1 MRPEDEIVEA
11 ELMPDE
17 LMPDELPA
25 DDRTKSGEPET
36 TRKALIEQV
45 LSPYAMQWM
54 MICGGG
60 VLILGF
66 VIWLWSVGIF
76 ENPIVVASLVG
87 AATIGTLAA
96 GVAMVRLTRYQLA
109 GRGVAMLGSIALPL
123 NLWLYDAQGLVTL
136 ADGGHLWIPA
146 ALCCLI
152 YAGVARVLKDS
163 TFVYA
168 LVGGVVMTGMLF
180 LADETVGRFWTL
192 TPPVTFLVVIG
203 WISTFAERLFNDDDG
218 DFSRKNFGLAF
229 QRSGLL
235 VVTSGLALLFGNHV
249 ILWINWCLGDP
260 VWSLVSSQPQKIWAL
275 GIIASSMIGFGLQAV
290 AKQSRVYQ
298 VATISLLGW
307 LVFVV
312 LDVLSITISVSHL
325 AIAVAILTIVGN
337 VVLAMLQVGK
347 AGAKLTTLGQAI
359 TKTVDEY
366 SLVAT
371 CVISL
376 LALGQFFV
384 QFQHPTGTVF
394 FGPLGWVAVCQIFS
408 AGLAACAFGARMLI
422 SSQGNNSDS
431 GTARLMIGAGP
442 ALMTAG
448 LLTAIDIQ
456 SLMSVQVAMGLALV
470 LPVLVAAAT
479 IFAKKPIVRD
489 ALQLMAG
496 VFMTAHL
503 AIRGLVHLN
512 AAVDEFHV
520 FDLPA
525 LQWSAVL
532 FVSAAV
538 YWMISAG
545 KACSASRV
553 MSYLCSTFAVALVGH
568 HFGFAFGFCLVL
580 APMIVGTAMRV
591 YESLA
596 QVGKLPADAKD
607 GSLSLTANS
616 LVLGSGIGGVLM
628 ALSHWLSSDATGALM
643 LVMIVQLACLTLTSL
658 LTTNQAWRTG
668 FRALIVATVGACIC
682 VFDGWLDMHGWQ
694 RLELCSLLGGSILL
708 VLGHMTWMREDG
720 QTDDV
725 ASASLLTGSLLVAA
739 PLAVGLLVYRLGL
752 ASDPNW
758 MQFHEMTAIVA
769 ALTLFGTGVLARL
782 RATTIS
788 GAGLLGVYLLSLLT
802 LIRLPDQ
809 LQNVSVMMMVG
820 GGVLFVA
827 ALLMSIYRDRLM
839 SLPKRIREGKGVY
852 QILKWR

>member
-298 VATISLLGW
+298 VATITLLGW

-325 AIAVAILTIVGN
+325 AIAVAVLTIVGN
-337 VVLAMLQVGK
+337 VVLAMLQAGK

-359 TKTVDEY
+359 TKTVDDY

-394 FGPLGWVAVCQIFS
+394 FGPLGWVAVFQILS
-408 AGLAACAFGARMLI
+408 AGLAACAFGVRTLI
-422 SSQGNNSDS
+422 TSQGKDS
-431 GTARLMIGAGP
+431 ETTRLMIGAGP
-442 ALMTAG
+442 ALITAG

-456 SLMSVQVAMGLALV
+456 SLVSVQVAMGLALV
-470 LPVLVAAAT
+470 LPALVAAAT
-479 IFAKKPIVRD
+479 IFAKKPIVKD

-503 AIRGLVHLN
+503 AIRGLVDLN

-532 FVSAAV
+532 FVSATV

-545 KACSASRV
+545 KARSASRT
-553 MSYLCSTFAVALVGH
+553 MSYLCSTFAVALAGH

-591 YESLA
+591 YEALA
-596 QVGKLPADAKD
+596 QVGKLSSADVND

-616 LVLGSGIGGVLM
+616 LVLGSGVGGVLM